1 MKINRSNKAGVNTAA
16 ATISART
23 LASTAFAVLM
33 TAILVLGLSP
43 ITKASYAD
51 TASDASAAQES
62 SVGADEG
69 AGGNGKSDANDDA
82 DSESAGSD
90 SGEEDGTGSLSEDQG
105 TEIDPG
111 KYGKY
116 TFERN
121 STKNAFEGSDYDAF
135 RDSVATEWLGIAG
148 SFHITGFDE
157 VTTSSHIYGNILAK
171 KLTGSNNFGLDH
183 RYDDAYGYKGLSYI
197 QEYPEP
203 AGDVDGHDD
212 GTFVIGSKNTVTAT
226 DNNNHLA
233 INEVQLSKPNKL
245 VQDANTAETPF
256 IDLDEVKTYTT
267 KVSDD
272 LAKVADVGA
281 SVSNENGNIYIDYE
295 GASGCAYV
303 SLTAAEL
310 NKANELFIRGM
321 KLNGECSVVINVD
334 MTGVKQLNLSK
345 VHVLSPDGEDMPTGE
360 IDSTVGYVMFNIK
373 NSTSDMTIE
382 LTDRVLASVLAPN
395 ATINLAGS
403 AAGTYIGSKVNVT
416 AESHARPFRGTLKPV
431 DGDLSVQKIWKDASG
446 NVEEDVDHD
455 PITVKVLQRSKAKDG
470 DWSDWAEYETV
481 TLSKDNGWHKSWTKL
496 PKKDTDGTTYEYKI
510 EETDESKA
518 ANPDYDSAVDHDG
531 TAWVI
536 TNTRKG
542 TAEYTKVSVTKA
554 WLAADGTAE
563 SDDVVAGHG
572 AVQAQLYKKS
582 GDGEFVAEGDP
593 VTLSKDNSWSC
604 TWEKLVSKDA
614 DGTTYEYKVKETDE
628 SKAANP
634 DYDSTVDHDGT
645 AWVITNTRKGEEE
658 SFSLSGYSMRAA
670 DAPTPE
676 ADKLC
681 YVDPKVVKVL
691 DGRALKAGEFSFQL
705 IDDETGNV
713 VSTAQNDEAG
723 MVDFDA
729 ANNISGDDMNPCC
742 LKFTAPGTY
751 TYTVREDPSKEKDSS
766 IDYSTEVVKFV
777 TTIEADETGAL
788 KEKESYY
795 VKYPTAADA
804 EAGTNGEKYAST
816 EHPSITNKVKSLS
829 LSLVKSDAATG
840 VGLEGAVYALYRVDD
855 SVETGAVQVMT
866 ATSNAEGRMVFTGA
880 DASAIK
886 LGDQYFF
893 QEVSA
898 PAGYS
903 VSENKSP
910 VFTIQQ
916 ASDGKYYLV
925 YVDDAATV
933 EDAGAQA
940 TKSDTHAGTV
950 DDPIAYKEGT
960 GVSDAE
966 LAVTFNK
973 LASDGSAVS
982 GAKLAVYD
990 ESGTEIDSWTT
1001 DGVGHVLKGLV
1012 SGKNY
1017 TLSETEAPNGY
1028 RVASELVFTVNEYGK
1043 VSIVKGADNND
1054 ELNAY
1059 AEGSTLN
1066 LIDYKQDEKVE
1077 KKEVV
1082 KKIGISDDKE
1092 DSSSSSSISS
1102 DTAKTGDSFSFAP
1115 FAVAL
1120 ALAAAALALA
1130 GRKRRKE

>member
-90 SGEEDGTGSLSEDQG
+90 SGEEDGTGSSSEDQG

-116 TFERN
+116 IFERN

-256 IDLDEVKTYTT
+256 IDLDEVKAYTT

-310 NKANELFIRGM
+310 NKTNELFIRGM

-345 VHVLSPDGEDMPTGE
+345 VHVLSPDGKDMPTGE

-531 TAWVI
+531 TAWV
-536 TNTRKG
+536 
-542 TAEYTKVSVTKA
+542 V
-554 WLAADGTAE
+554 
-563 SDDVVAGHG
+563 
-572 AVQAQLYKKS
+572 
-582 GDGEFVAEGDP
+582 
-593 VTLSKDNSWSC
+593 
-604 TWEKLVSKDA
+604 
-614 DGTTYEYKVKETDE
+614 
-628 SKAANP
+628 
-634 DYDSTVDHDGT
+634 
-645 AWVITNTRKGEEE
+645 TNTRKGEEE

-795 VKYPTAADA
+795 MKYPTAADA
-804 EAGTNGEKYAST
+804 EAGTKGEKYAST

-866 ATSNAEGRMVFTGA
+866 ATSNAKGRMVFTGA

-903 VSENKSP
+903 VSENKSS

-925 YVDDAATV
+925 YADDAATV

-973 LASDGSAVS
+973 LASDGSAVG

-1082 KKIGISDDKE
+1082 KEIGISDDE
-1092 DSSSSSSISS
+1092 DDSSSSSSSSS

>member
-1 MKINRSNKAGVNTAA
+1 MKINRSNKAGINTAA

-33 TAILVLGLSP
+33 AAILVLGLSP

-90 SGEEDGTGSLSEDQG
+90 SGEEDGTGSSSEDQG

-116 TFERN
+116 IFERN

-310 NKANELFIRGM
+310 NKTNELFIRGM

-345 VHVLSPDGEDMPTGE
+345 VHVLSPDGKDMPTGE

-542 TAEYTKVSVTKA
+542 
-554 WLAADGTAE
+554 
-563 SDDVVAGHG
+563 
-572 AVQAQLYKKS
+572 
-582 GDGEFVAEGDP
+582 
-593 VTLSKDNSWSC
+593 
-604 TWEKLVSKDA
+604 
-614 DGTTYEYKVKETDE
+614 
-628 SKAANP
+628 
-634 DYDSTVDHDGT
+634 
-645 AWVITNTRKGEEE
+645 EEE

-795 VKYPTAADA
+795 MKYPTAADA
-804 EAGTNGEKYAST
+804 EAGTKGEKYAST

-866 ATSNAEGRMVFTGA
+866 ATSNAKGRMVFTGA

-903 VSENKSP
+903 VSENKSS

-925 YVDDAATV
+925 YADDAATV

-973 LASDGSAVS
+973 LASDGSAVG

-1082 KKIGISDDKE
+1082 KEIGISDDE
-1092 DSSSSSSISS
+1092 DDSSSSSSSSS

>member
-90 SGEEDGTGSLSEDQG
+90 SGEEDGTGSSSEDQG

-116 TFERN
+116 IFERN

-256 IDLDEVKTYTT
+256 IDLDEVKAYTT

-310 NKANELFIRGM
+310 NKTNELFIRGM

-345 VHVLSPDGEDMPTGE
+345 VHVLSPDGKDMPTGE

-542 TAEYTKVSVTKA
+542 
-554 WLAADGTAE
+554 
-563 SDDVVAGHG
+563 
-572 AVQAQLYKKS
+572 
-582 GDGEFVAEGDP
+582 
-593 VTLSKDNSWSC
+593 
-604 TWEKLVSKDA
+604 
-614 DGTTYEYKVKETDE
+614 
-628 SKAANP
+628 
-634 DYDSTVDHDGT
+634 
-645 AWVITNTRKGEEE
+645 EEE

-795 VKYPTAADA
+795 MKYPTAADA
-804 EAGTNGEKYAST
+804 EAGTKGEKYAST

-866 ATSNAEGRMVFTGA
+866 ATSNAKGRMVFTGA

-903 VSENKSP
+903 VSENKSS

-925 YVDDAATV
+925 YADDAATV

-973 LASDGSAVS
+973 LASDGSAVG

-1082 KKIGISDDKE
+1082 KEIGISDDE
-1092 DSSSSSSISS
+1092 DDSSSSSSSSS

>member
-1 MKINRSNKAGVNTAA
+1 MKINRSNKAGINTAA

-33 TAILVLGLSP
+33 AAILVLGLSP

-69 AGGNGKSDANDDA
+69 AGGNGKSDDADDA

-90 SGEEDGTGSLSEDQG
+90 SGEENGADSSSEDQG

-116 TFERN
+116 IFERN

-310 NKANELFIRGM
+310 NKTNELFIRGM

-345 VHVLSPDGEDMPTGE
+345 VHVLSPDGKDMPTGE

-542 TAEYTKVSVTKA
+542 
-554 WLAADGTAE
+554 
-563 SDDVVAGHG
+563 
-572 AVQAQLYKKS
+572 
-582 GDGEFVAEGDP
+582 
-593 VTLSKDNSWSC
+593 
-604 TWEKLVSKDA
+604 
-614 DGTTYEYKVKETDE
+614 
-628 SKAANP
+628 
-634 DYDSTVDHDGT
+634 
-645 AWVITNTRKGEEE
+645 EEE

-795 VKYPTAADA
+795 MKYPTAADA
-804 EAGTNGEKYAST
+804 EAGTKGEKYAST

-866 ATSNAEGRMVFTGA
+866 ATSNAKGRMVFTGA

-903 VSENKSP
+903 VSENKSS

-925 YVDDAATV
+925 YADDAATV

-973 LASDGSAVS
+973 LASDGSAVG

-1082 KKIGISDDKE
+1082 KEIGISDDE
-1092 DSSSSSSISS
+1092 DDSSSSSSSSS

>member
-1 MKINRSNKAGVNTAA
+1 MKINRSNKAGINTAA

-33 TAILVLGLSP
+33 AAILVLGLSP

-69 AGGNGKSDANDDA
+69 AGGNGKSDDADDA

-90 SGEEDGTGSLSEDQG
+90 SGEENGADSSSEDQG

-116 TFERN
+116 IFERN

-310 NKANELFIRGM
+310 NKTNELFIRGM

-345 VHVLSPDGEDMPTGE
+345 VHVLSPDGKDMPTGE

-455 PITVKVLQRSKAKDG
+455 LITVKVLQRSKAKDG

-481 TLSKDNGWHKSWTKL
+481 TLSKDNGWRKSWTKL

-518 ANPDYDSAVDHDG
+518 ANPDYDS
-531 TAWVI
+531 
-536 TNTRKG
+536 
-542 TAEYTKVSVTKA
+542 
-554 WLAADGTAE
+554 
-563 SDDVVAGHG
+563 
-572 AVQAQLYKKS
+572 
-582 GDGEFVAEGDP
+582 
-593 VTLSKDNSWSC
+593 
-604 TWEKLVSKDA
+604 
-614 DGTTYEYKVKETDE
+614 
-628 SKAANP
+628 
-634 DYDSTVDHDGT
+634 TVDHDGT
-645 AWVITNTRKGEEE
+645 AWVVTNTRKGEEE

-795 VKYPTAADA
+795 MKYPTAADA
-804 EAGTNGEKYAST
+804 EAGTKGEKYAST

-866 ATSNAEGRMVFTGA
+866 ATSNAKGRMVFTGA

-903 VSENKSP
+903 VSENKSS

-925 YVDDAATV
+925 YADDAATV

-973 LASDGSAVS
+973 LASDGSAVG

-1028 RVASELVFTVNEYGK
+1028 RVASELVFAVNEYGK

-1082 KKIGISDDKE
+1082 KEIGISDDE
-1092 DSSSSSSISS
+1092 DDSSSSSSSSS

>member
-1 MKINRSNKAGVNTAA
+1 MKINRSNKAGINTAA

-33 TAILVLGLSP
+33 AAILVLGLSP

-69 AGGNGKSDANDDA
+69 AGGNGKSDDADDA

-90 SGEEDGTGSLSEDQG
+90 SGEENGADSSSEDQG

-116 TFERN
+116 IFERN

-256 IDLDEVKTYTT
+256 IDLDEVKAYTT

-310 NKANELFIRGM
+310 NKTNELFIRGM

-345 VHVLSPDGEDMPTGE
+345 VHVLSPDGKDMPTGE

-542 TAEYTKVSVTKA
+542 
-554 WLAADGTAE
+554 
-563 SDDVVAGHG
+563 
-572 AVQAQLYKKS
+572 
-582 GDGEFVAEGDP
+582 
-593 VTLSKDNSWSC
+593 
-604 TWEKLVSKDA
+604 
-614 DGTTYEYKVKETDE
+614 
-628 SKAANP
+628 
-634 DYDSTVDHDGT
+634 
-645 AWVITNTRKGEEE
+645 EEE

-729 ANNISGDDMNPCC
+729 ANNISGDGMNPCC

-795 VKYPTAADA
+795 MKYPTAADA

-866 ATSNAEGRMVFTGA
+866 ATSNAKGRMVFTGA

-903 VSENKSP
+903 VSENKSS

-925 YVDDAATV
+925 YADDAATV

-973 LASDGSAVS
+973 LASDGSAVG

-1082 KKIGISDDKE
+1082 KEIGISDDE
-1092 DSSSSSSISS
+1092 DDSSSSSSSSS

>member
-90 SGEEDGTGSLSEDQG
+90 SGEEDGTGSSSEDQG

-116 TFERN
+116 IFERN

-256 IDLDEVKTYTT
+256 IDLDEVKAYTT

-310 NKANELFIRGM
+310 NKTNELFIRGM

-345 VHVLSPDGEDMPTGE
+345 VHVLSPDGKDMPTGE

-531 TAWVI
+531 TAWV
-536 TNTRKG
+536 
-542 TAEYTKVSVTKA
+542 V
-554 WLAADGTAE
+554 
-563 SDDVVAGHG
+563 
-572 AVQAQLYKKS
+572 
-582 GDGEFVAEGDP
+582 
-593 VTLSKDNSWSC
+593 
-604 TWEKLVSKDA
+604 
-614 DGTTYEYKVKETDE
+614 
-628 SKAANP
+628 
-634 DYDSTVDHDGT
+634 
-645 AWVITNTRKGEEE
+645 TNTRKGEEE

-795 VKYPTAADA
+795 MKYPTAADA
-804 EAGTNGEKYAST
+804 EAGTKGEKYAST

-866 ATSNAEGRMVFTGA
+866 ATSNAKGRMVFTGA

-903 VSENKSP
+903 VSENKSS

-925 YVDDAATV
+925 YADDAATV

-973 LASDGSAVS
+973 LASDGSAVG

-1001 DGVGHVLKGLV
+1001 DGVGRVLKGLV

-1082 KKIGISDDKE
+1082 KEIGISDDE
-1092 DSSSSSSISS
+1092 DDSSSSSSSSS

>member
-1 MKINRSNKAGVNTAA
+1 MKINRSNKAGINTAA
-16 ATISART
+16 ETISART

-33 TAILVLGLSP
+33 AAILVLGLSP

-69 AGGNGKSDANDDA
+69 AGGNGKSDDADDA

-90 SGEEDGTGSLSEDQG
+90 SGEEDGADSSSEDQG

-116 TFERN
+116 IFERN

-256 IDLDEVKTYTT
+256 IDLDEVKAYTT

-310 NKANELFIRGM
+310 NKTNELFIRGM

-345 VHVLSPDGEDMPTGE
+345 VHVLSPDGKDMPTGE

-531 TAWVI
+531 TAWV
-536 TNTRKG
+536 
-542 TAEYTKVSVTKA
+542 V
-554 WLAADGTAE
+554 
-563 SDDVVAGHG
+563 
-572 AVQAQLYKKS
+572 
-582 GDGEFVAEGDP
+582 
-593 VTLSKDNSWSC
+593 
-604 TWEKLVSKDA
+604 
-614 DGTTYEYKVKETDE
+614 
-628 SKAANP
+628 
-634 DYDSTVDHDGT
+634 
-645 AWVITNTRKGEEE
+645 TNTRKGEEE

-795 VKYPTAADA
+795 MKYPTAADA
-804 EAGTNGEKYAST
+804 EAGTKGEKYAST

-866 ATSNAEGRMVFTGA
+866 ATSNAKGRMVFTGA

-903 VSENKSP
+903 VSENKSS

-925 YVDDAATV
+925 YADDAATV

-973 LASDGSAVS
+973 LASDGSAVG

-1082 KKIGISDDKE
+1082 KEIGISDDE
-1092 DSSSSSSISS
+1092 DDSSSSSSSSS

>member
-1 MKINRSNKAGVNTAA
+1 MKINRSNKAGINTAA

-33 TAILVLGLSP
+33 AAILVLGLSP

-90 SGEEDGTGSLSEDQG
+90 SGEEDGADSSSEDQG

-116 TFERN
+116 IFERN

-310 NKANELFIRGM
+310 NKTNELFIRGM

-345 VHVLSPDGEDMPTGE
+345 VHVLSPDGKDMPTGE

-542 TAEYTKVSVTKA
+542 
-554 WLAADGTAE
+554 
-563 SDDVVAGHG
+563 
-572 AVQAQLYKKS
+572 
-582 GDGEFVAEGDP
+582 
-593 VTLSKDNSWSC
+593 
-604 TWEKLVSKDA
+604 
-614 DGTTYEYKVKETDE
+614 
-628 SKAANP
+628 
-634 DYDSTVDHDGT
+634 
-645 AWVITNTRKGEEE
+645 EEE

-795 VKYPTAADA
+795 MKYPTAADA
-804 EAGTNGEKYAST
+804 EAGTKGEKYAST

-866 ATSNAEGRMVFTGA
+866 ATSNAKGRMVFTGA

-903 VSENKSP
+903 VSENKSS

-925 YVDDAATV
+925 YADDAATV

-973 LASDGSAVS
+973 LASDGSAVG

-1028 RVASELVFTVNEYGK
+1028 RVASELVFAVNEYGK

-1082 KKIGISDDKE
+1082 KEIGISDDE
-1092 DSSSSSSISS
+1092 DDSSSSSSSSS

>member
-1 MKINRSNKAGVNTAA
+1 MKINRSNKAGINTAA

-33 TAILVLGLSP
+33 AAILVLGLSP

-69 AGGNGKSDANDDA
+69 AGGNGKSDDADDA

-90 SGEEDGTGSLSEDQG
+90 SGEEDGADSSSEDQG

-116 TFERN
+116 IFERN

-310 NKANELFIRGM
+310 NKTNELFIRGM

-345 VHVLSPDGEDMPTGE
+345 VHVLSPDGKDMPTGE

-531 TAWVI
+531 TAWV
-536 TNTRKG
+536 
-542 TAEYTKVSVTKA
+542 V
-554 WLAADGTAE
+554 
-563 SDDVVAGHG
+563 
-572 AVQAQLYKKS
+572 
-582 GDGEFVAEGDP
+582 
-593 VTLSKDNSWSC
+593 
-604 TWEKLVSKDA
+604 
-614 DGTTYEYKVKETDE
+614 
-628 SKAANP
+628 
-634 DYDSTVDHDGT
+634 
-645 AWVITNTRKGEEE
+645 TNTRKGEEE

-795 VKYPTAADA
+795 MKYPTAADA
-804 EAGTNGEKYAST
+804 EAGTKGEKYAST

-866 ATSNAEGRMVFTGA
+866 ATSNAKGRMVFTGA

-903 VSENKSP
+903 VSENKSS

-925 YVDDAATV
+925 YADDAATV

-973 LASDGSAVS
+973 LASDGSAVG

-1028 RVASELVFTVNEYGK
+1028 RVASELVFAVNEYGK

-1082 KKIGISDDKE
+1082 KEIGISDDE
-1092 DSSSSSSISS
+1092 DDSSSSSSSSS

>member
-1 MKINRSNKAGVNTAA
+1 MKINRSNKAGINTAA

-90 SGEEDGTGSLSEDQG
+90 SGEEDGTGSSSEDQG

-116 TFERN
+116 IFERN

-256 IDLDEVKTYTT
+256 IDLDEVKAYTT

-310 NKANELFIRGM
+310 NKTNELFIRGM

-345 VHVLSPDGEDMPTGE
+345 VHVLSPDGKDMPTGE

-542 TAEYTKVSVTKA
+542 
-554 WLAADGTAE
+554 
-563 SDDVVAGHG
+563 
-572 AVQAQLYKKS
+572 
-582 GDGEFVAEGDP
+582 
-593 VTLSKDNSWSC
+593 
-604 TWEKLVSKDA
+604 
-614 DGTTYEYKVKETDE
+614 
-628 SKAANP
+628 
-634 DYDSTVDHDGT
+634 
-645 AWVITNTRKGEEE
+645 EEE

-795 VKYPTAADA
+795 MKYPTAADA
-804 EAGTNGEKYAST
+804 EAGTKGEKYAST

-866 ATSNAEGRMVFTGA
+866 ATSNAKGRMVFTGA

-903 VSENKSP
+903 VSENKSS

-925 YVDDAATV
+925 YADDAATV

-973 LASDGSAVS
+973 LASDGSAVG

-1082 KKIGISDDKE
+1082 KEIGISDDE
-1092 DSSSSSSISS
+1092 DDSSSSSSSSS

>member
-1 MKINRSNKAGVNTAA
+1 MKINRSNKAGINTAA

-90 SGEEDGTGSLSEDQG
+90 SGEEDGTGSSSEDQG

-116 TFERN
+116 IFERN

-256 IDLDEVKTYTT
+256 IDLDEVKAYTT

-310 NKANELFIRGM
+310 NKTNELFIRGM

-345 VHVLSPDGEDMPTGE
+345 VHVLSPDGKDMPTGE

-531 TAWVI
+531 TAWV
-536 TNTRKG
+536 
-542 TAEYTKVSVTKA
+542 V
-554 WLAADGTAE
+554 
-563 SDDVVAGHG
+563 
-572 AVQAQLYKKS
+572 
-582 GDGEFVAEGDP
+582 
-593 VTLSKDNSWSC
+593 
-604 TWEKLVSKDA
+604 
-614 DGTTYEYKVKETDE
+614 
-628 SKAANP
+628 
-634 DYDSTVDHDGT
+634 
-645 AWVITNTRKGEEE
+645 TNTRKGEEE

-795 VKYPTAADA
+795 MKYPTAADA
-804 EAGTNGEKYAST
+804 EAGTKGEKYAST

-866 ATSNAEGRMVFTGA
+866 ATSNAKGRMVFTGA

-903 VSENKSP
+903 VSENKSS

-925 YVDDAATV
+925 YADDAATV

-973 LASDGSAVS
+973 LASDGSAVG

-1082 KKIGISDDKE
+1082 KEIGISDDE
-1092 DSSSSSSISS
+1092 DDSSSSSSSSS

>member
-1 MKINRSNKAGVNTAA
+1 MKINRSNKAGINTAA

-90 SGEEDGTGSLSEDQG
+90 SGEEDGTDSSSEDQG

-116 TFERN
+116 IFERN

-310 NKANELFIRGM
+310 NKTNELFIRGM

-345 VHVLSPDGEDMPTGE
+345 VHVLSPDGKDMPTGE

-542 TAEYTKVSVTKA
+542 
-554 WLAADGTAE
+554 
-563 SDDVVAGHG
+563 
-572 AVQAQLYKKS
+572 
-582 GDGEFVAEGDP
+582 
-593 VTLSKDNSWSC
+593 
-604 TWEKLVSKDA
+604 
-614 DGTTYEYKVKETDE
+614 
-628 SKAANP
+628 
-634 DYDSTVDHDGT
+634 
-645 AWVITNTRKGEEE
+645 EEE

-795 VKYPTAADA
+795 MKYPTAADA
-804 EAGTNGEKYAST
+804 EAGTKGEKYAST

-866 ATSNAEGRMVFTGA
+866 ATSNAKGRMVFTGA

-903 VSENKSP
+903 VSENKSS

-925 YVDDAATV
+925 YADDAATV

-973 LASDGSAVS
+973 LASDGSAVG

-1082 KKIGISDDKE
+1082 KEIGISDDE
-1092 DSSSSSSISS
+1092 DDSSSSSSSSS

>member
-1 MKINRSNKAGVNTAA
+1 MKINRSNKAGINTAA
-16 ATISART
+16 ETISART

-33 TAILVLGLSP
+33 AAILVLGLSP

-69 AGGNGKSDANDDA
+69 AGGNGKSDDADDA

-90 SGEEDGTGSLSEDQG
+90 SGEEDGADSSSEDQG

-116 TFERN
+116 IFERN

-256 IDLDEVKTYTT
+256 IDLDEVKAYTT

-310 NKANELFIRGM
+310 NKTNELFIRGM

-345 VHVLSPDGEDMPTGE
+345 VHVLSPDGKDMPTGE

-403 AAGTYIGSKVNVT
+403 AAGTYIGSKVNIT

-518 ANPDYDSAVDHDG
+518 ANPDYDSA
-531 TAWVI
+531 
-536 TNTRKG
+536 
-542 TAEYTKVSVTKA
+542 
-554 WLAADGTAE
+554 
-563 SDDVVAGHG
+563 
-572 AVQAQLYKKS
+572 
-582 GDGEFVAEGDP
+582 
-593 VTLSKDNSWSC
+593 
-604 TWEKLVSKDA
+604 
-614 DGTTYEYKVKETDE
+614 
-628 SKAANP
+628 
-634 DYDSTVDHDGT
+634 VDHDGT

-795 VKYPTAADA
+795 MKYPTAADA
-804 EAGTNGEKYAST
+804 EAGTKGEKYAST

-866 ATSNAEGRMVFTGA
+866 ATSNAKGRMVFTGA

-903 VSENKSP
+903 VSENKSS

-925 YVDDAATV
+925 YADDAATV

-973 LASDGSAVS
+973 LASDGSAVG

-1082 KKIGISDDKE
+1082 KEIGISDDE
-1092 DSSSSSSISS
+1092 DDSSSSSSSSS

>member
-1 MKINRSNKAGVNTAA
+1 MKINRSNKAGINTAA
-16 ATISART
+16 ETISART

-33 TAILVLGLSP
+33 AAILVLGLSP

-69 AGGNGKSDANDDA
+69 AGGNGKSDDADDA

-90 SGEEDGTGSLSEDQG
+90 SGEEDGADSSSEDQG

-116 TFERN
+116 IFERN

-310 NKANELFIRGM
+310 NKTNELFIRGM

-345 VHVLSPDGEDMPTGE
+345 VHVLSPDGKDMPTGE

-481 TLSKDNGWHKSWTKL
+481 TLSKDNGWRKSWTKL

-531 TAWVI
+531 TAWV
-536 TNTRKG
+536 
-542 TAEYTKVSVTKA
+542 V
-554 WLAADGTAE
+554 
-563 SDDVVAGHG
+563 
-572 AVQAQLYKKS
+572 
-582 GDGEFVAEGDP
+582 
-593 VTLSKDNSWSC
+593 
-604 TWEKLVSKDA
+604 
-614 DGTTYEYKVKETDE
+614 
-628 SKAANP
+628 
-634 DYDSTVDHDGT
+634 
-645 AWVITNTRKGEEE
+645 TNTRKGEEE

-795 VKYPTAADA
+795 MKYPTAADA
-804 EAGTNGEKYAST
+804 EAGTKGEKYAST

-866 ATSNAEGRMVFTGA
+866 ATSNAKGRMVFTGA

-903 VSENKSP
+903 VSENKSS

-925 YVDDAATV
+925 YADDAATV

-973 LASDGSAVS
+973 LASDGSAVG

-1082 KKIGISDDKE
+1082 KEIGISDDE
-1092 DSSSSSSISS
+1092 DDSSSSSSSSS

>member
-1 MKINRSNKAGVNTAA
+1 MKINRSNKAGINTAA

-33 TAILVLGLSP
+33 AAILVLGLSP

-69 AGGNGKSDANDDA
+69 AGGNGKSDDADDA

-90 SGEEDGTGSLSEDQG
+90 SGEENGADSSSEDQG

-116 TFERN
+116 IFERN

-256 IDLDEVKTYTT
+256 IDLDEVKAYTT

-310 NKANELFIRGM
+310 NKTNELFIRGM

-345 VHVLSPDGEDMPTGE
+345 VHVLSPDGKDMPTGE

-531 TAWVI
+531 TAWV
-536 TNTRKG
+536 
-542 TAEYTKVSVTKA
+542 V
-554 WLAADGTAE
+554 
-563 SDDVVAGHG
+563 
-572 AVQAQLYKKS
+572 
-582 GDGEFVAEGDP
+582 
-593 VTLSKDNSWSC
+593 
-604 TWEKLVSKDA
+604 
-614 DGTTYEYKVKETDE
+614 
-628 SKAANP
+628 
-634 DYDSTVDHDGT
+634 
-645 AWVITNTRKGEEE
+645 TNTRKGEEE

-795 VKYPTAADA
+795 MKYPTAADA
-804 EAGTNGEKYAST
+804 EAGTKGEKYAST

-866 ATSNAEGRMVFTGA
+866 ATSNAKGRMVFTGA

-903 VSENKSP
+903 VSENKSS

-925 YVDDAATV
+925 YADDAATV

-973 LASDGSAVS
+973 LASDGSAVG

-1082 KKIGISDDKE
+1082 KEIGISDDE
-1092 DSSSSSSISS
+1092 DDSSSSSSSSS